1 MSFGFIGLDFGTTNS
16 ALAVAA
22 PDGHSRLVPVRHGR
36 ERLNT
41 FRSILYFDDEER
53 DPNGRPHAFAGP
65 EAMDAYLER
74 GADGRL
80 IQSVKSYLANPTFT
94 ATSIF
99 NSRFTLENLVGFI
112 IARLVDATEEADVLS
127 EAMLTGPVVVGRPAR
142 FVRNSLGASDGAHD
156 ELAVT
161 RLREALRGVRI
172 PDVHLEF
179 EPVAAAYSYEA
190 SLARDELVLI
200 GDFGGGTSD
209 FCLLHVGPGMR
220 EMKARGET
228 IVGVSGVG
236 LAGDAFDA
244 RLIENC
250 VAPRLGKGTNYRSGS
265 KVLPVPSW
273 PYDTMKRWHELSLI
287 NTRKTRRML
296 EEIGQTAEAAEEVAA
311 LSRLISEER
320 GFALYQAVEATK
332 IALSGAAETR
342 LRFDLGPVRIDA
354 AVTRAEFERWIAPE
368 LAEIATCV
376 DRLLEET
383 GTAPESVD
391 RVFLTGGSSFI
402 PAVRGLFAARFGA
415 EKLAGGGELTSVAT
429 GLALAAR
436 QRFGD

>member
-1 MSFGFIGLDFGTTNS
+1 MFIGLDFGTTNS
-16 ALAVAA
+16 ALAVAPA
-22 PDGHSRLVPVRHGR
+22 HGPSRLVPVRHVN
-36 ERLNT
+36 ELLPT

-53 DPNGRPHAFAGP
+53 DANGRPHAFAGP
-65 EAMDAYLER
+65 AAMDAYLER
-74 GADGRL
+74 GAEGRL
-80 IQSVKSYLANPTFT
+80 VQSVKSWLANPNFT
-94 ATSIF
+94 STSIF
-99 NSRFTLENLVGFI
+99 NSRFTLENLIGFI
-112 IARLVDATEEADVLS
+112 VARMIDAGEEG
-127 EAMLTGPVVVGRPAR
+127 EALAGKMASSPVVVGRPAR
-142 FVRNSLGASDGAHD
+142 FVRNSLGTPDSEHD
-156 ELAVT
+156 DLAIS
-161 RLREALRGVRI
+161 RLRDALSAIRI
-172 PDVHLEF
+172 PDVHFEF
-179 EPVAAAYSYEA
+179 EPVAAAHAYEA
-190 SLARDELVLI
+190 SLDTDELVLI

-220 EMKARGET
+220 KLKERGET

-244 RLIENC
+244 RLIEHC
-250 VAPRLGKGTNYRSGS
+250 VAPRLGKGTSYRSGG

-273 PYDTMKRWHELSLI
+273 PYDTMRRWHELSLI

-296 EEIGQTAEAAEEVAA
+296 EEIGRTADAAGEVEA

-320 GFALYQAVEATK
+320 GFALYRAVEAVK
-332 IALSGAAETR
+332 VALSGADETR
-342 LRFDLGPVRIDA
+342 LRFDLSPVGIDA
-354 AVTRAEFERWIAPE
+354 RVTRAEFDQWIAPE
-368 LAEIATCV
+368 LAEIATCI

-383 GTAPESVD
+383 GTARERID

-402 PAVRGLFAARFGA
+402 PAVRALFASRFGA

>member
-1 MSFGFIGLDFGTTNS
+1 MFIGLDFGTTNS
-16 ALAVAA
+16 ALAVAPA
-22 PDGHSRLVPVRHGR
+22 HGPSRLVPVRHVN
-36 ERLNT
+36 ELLPT

-53 DPNGRPHAFAGP
+53 DANGRPHAFAGP
-65 EAMDAYLER
+65 AAMDAYLER
-74 GADGRL
+74 GAEGRL
-80 IQSVKSYLANPTFT
+80 VQSVKSWLANPNFT
-94 ATSIF
+94 STSIF
-99 NSRFTLENLVGFI
+99 NSRFTLENLIGFI
-112 IARLVDATEEADVLS
+112 VARMIDAGEEG
-127 EAMLTGPVVVGRPAR
+127 EALAGKMASSPVVVGRPAR
-142 FVRNSLGASDGAHD
+142 FVRNSLGTPDSEHD
-156 ELAVT
+156 DLAIS
-161 RLREALRGVRI
+161 RLRDALSAIRI
-172 PDVHLEF
+172 PDVHFEF
-179 EPVAAAYSYEA
+179 EPVAAAHAYEA
-190 SLARDELVLI
+190 SLDTDELVLI

-220 EMKARGET
+220 KLKERGET

-244 RLIENC
+244 RLIEHC
-250 VAPRLGKGTNYRSGS
+250 VAPRLGKGTSYRSGG

-273 PYDTMKRWHELSLI
+273 PYDTMRRWHELSLI

-296 EEIGQTAEAAEEVAA
+296 EEIGRTADAAGEVEA

-320 GFALYQAVEATK
+320 GFALYRAVEAAK
-332 IALSGAAETR
+332 VALSGADETR
-342 LRFDLGPVRIDA
+342 LRFDLSPVGIDA
-354 AVTRAEFERWIAPE
+354 RVTRAEFDQWIAPE
-368 LAEIATCV
+368 LAEIAICV

-383 GTAPESVD
+383 GTARERID

-402 PAVRGLFAARFGA
+402 PAVRALFASRFGA

>member
-1 MSFGFIGLDFGTTNS
+1 MFIGLDFGTTNS
-16 ALAVAA
+16 ALALAS
-22 PDGHSRLVPVRHGR
+22 PDGASRLVAVRHGN
-36 ERLNT
+36 ETLST

-53 DPNGRPHAFAGP
+53 DANGRPHAFAGP
-65 EAMDAYLER
+65 AAMDAYLEN
-74 GADGRL
+74 GAEGRL
-80 IQSVKSYLANPTFT
+80 IQSVKSYLANPNFT
-94 ATSIF
+94 STSIF

-112 IARLVDATEEADVLS
+112 VARMIDASEEAETLTA
-127 EAMLTGPVVVGRPAR
+127 EMLKRPVVVGRPAR
-142 FVRNSLGASDGAHD
+142 FVRNSFGTPDNGHD
-156 ELAVT
+156 DLAVS
-161 RLREALRGVRI
+161 RLREALSGVRI
-172 PDVHLEF
+172 PDVHFEF
-179 EPVAAAYSYEA
+179 EPVAAAHAYEA
-190 SLARDELVLI
+190 SLERDELVLI

-220 EMKARGET
+220 KLRERGET

-244 RLIENC
+244 RLIEHC
-250 VAPRLGKGTNYRSGS
+250 VAPRLGKGTNYKSGT

-296 EEIGQTAEAAEEVAA
+296 EEIRQTAEAADEVEA
-311 LSRLISEER
+311 LAHLIEEER
-320 GFALYQAVEATK
+320 GFALYSAVEAAK
-332 IALSGAAETR
+332 VALSGAEEAR
-342 LRFDLGPVRIDA
+342 LRFAVGPVEIDA
-354 AVTRAEFERWIAPE
+354 AVTRAEFAQWIAPE
-368 LAEIATCV
+368 LAEISACV
-376 DRLLEET
+376 DGLLEET
-383 GTAPESVD
+383 GTAPETVD

-402 PAVRGLFAARFGA
+402 PAVRALFADRFGS

>member
-1 MSFGFIGLDFGTTNS
+1 MFIGLDFGTTNS
-16 ALAVAA
+16 ALAVASPEGA
-22 PDGHSRLVPVRHGR
+22 SRLVAVRHR
-36 ERLNT
+36 NETLPT

-53 DPNGRPHAFAGP
+53 DRNGRPVAFAGP

-74 GADGRL
+74 GAEGRL
-80 IQSVKSYLANPTFT
+80 VQSVKSWLANPNFT
-94 ATSIF
+94 STSIF

-112 IARLVDATEEADVLS
+112 VARMIDASEEA
-127 EAMLTGPVVVGRPAR
+127 EALTAEMLKSPVVVGRPAR
-142 FVRNSLGASDGAHD
+142 FVRNSLGTPDSEHD
-156 ELAVT
+156 ELAVS
-161 RLREALRGVRI
+161 RLRDALYGIRI
-172 PDVHLEF
+172 PDVHFEF
-179 EPVAAAYSYEA
+179 EPVAAAHAYEA
-190 SLARDELVLI
+190 SLDRDELVLI

-220 EMKARGET
+220 KLKARGET

-244 RLIENC
+244 RLIEHC
-250 VAPRLGKGTNYRSGS
+250 VAPRLGKGTTYRSGA

-296 EEIGQTAEAAEEVAA
+296 EEIRRTAEAANEIEGLAY
-311 LSRLISEER
+311 LIEHER
-320 GFALYQAVEATK
+320 GFALYQAVEAAK
-332 IALSGAAETR
+332 VDLSAAAEAR
-342 LRFDLGPVRIDA
+342 LRFDLGPVEIDA
-354 AVTRAEFERWIAPE
+354 PVRRGDFEQWIAPE
-368 LAEIATCV
+368 LAEISACV
-376 DRLLEET
+376 DGLLEET
-383 GTAPESVD
+383 GTAPETVD

-402 PAVRGLFAARFGA
+402 PAVRSLFAARFGA

>member
-1 MSFGFIGLDFGTTNS
+1 MSFDFIGLDFGTTNS
-16 ALAVAA
+16 ALAVASPEGA
-22 PDGHSRLVPVRHGR
+22 ARLVPVRHR
-36 ERLNT
+36 NELLNT

-65 EAMDAYLER
+65 EAMDVYLDR

-80 IQSVKSYLANPTFT
+80 IQSVKSYLANPNFT
-94 ATSIF
+94 STSIF

-112 IARLVDATEEADVLS
+112 VARLVDATTEADALS
-127 EAMLTGPVVVGRPAR
+127 EAMLKGPVVVGRPAR
-142 FVRNSLGASDGAHD
+142 FVRNSLGMADGAHD
-156 ELAVT
+156 ELAVA

-172 PDVHLEF
+172 PDVHFEF

-220 EMKARGET
+220 ALKGRGET

-244 RLIENC
+244 RLIEHC
-250 VAPRLGKGTNYRSGS
+250 VAPRLGKGTNYKSGT

-296 EEIGQTAEAAEEVAA
+296 EEIGQTAEAADEVAA
-311 LSRLISEER
+311 LSRLISEDR
-320 GFALYQAVEATK
+320 GFALYQAVEAAK
-332 IALSGAAETR
+332 IALSGAEEAR
-342 LRFDLGPVRIDA
+342 LRFDLDPVTIDA
-354 AVTRAEFERWIAPE
+354 PVKRADFESWIAPE
-368 LAEIATCV
+368 LAEISTCV

-402 PAVRGLFAARFGA
+402 PAVRKLFAARFGA

-436 QRFGD
+436 RRFGD